1 MVYIKLL
8 LAAMFWGGTFIAGRS
23 IAGTVGPFSAAFIR
37 FSIASIALYMII
49 RKKEGGLP
57 LPHREKLLPVLLLGL
72 TGVFTYNVFF
82 FKALQH
88 IGAGRASVIIAN
100 NPILIAFISA
110 LVFKEVLN
118 LQRITGILISVC
130 GAVIVI
136 TRGNPGELLTGSIG
150 PGEIFTFISVA
161 SWVTYSIIGKIVMK
175 NFTPLQAV
183 TYSVIIGA
191 VLLFIPACI
200 EGMVSDVFHYG
211 ITDWLS
217 LAYLGLLGTELGFVW
232 YYQGINSIGTMKAG
246 LFINF
251 VPISAV
257 FFAFLILHEPLT
269 LSLLAGLLF
278 VSTGVYLTNRPVKNY
293 DTSVI
298 ITMPQRGGRS

>member
-1 MVYIKLL
+1 MEKNNHAIVYIKLL
-8 LAAMFWGGTFIAGRS
+8 FTAMFWGGTFIAGRS

-37 FSIASIALYMII
+37 FAIASIALYLII

-57 LPHREKLLPVLLLGL
+57 LPGKDKLLPVLLLGI
-72 TGVFTYNVFF
+72 TGIFTYNVFF

-88 IGAGRASVIIAN
+88 IGAGRASVIVAN
-100 NPILIAFISA
+100 NPIFIAFISA

-118 LQRITGILISVC
+118 FQRVTGILISVC
-130 GAVIVI
+130 GALIVI
-136 TRGNPGELLTGSIG
+136 TRGNITELLSGSIG

-175 NFTPLQAV
+175 DFTPLQAV

-191 VLLFIPACI
+191 ALLFIPACM
-200 EGMVSDVFHYG
+200 EGMVSDVFTYR

-217 LAYLGLLGTELGFVW
+217 LAYLGLFGTVLGFVW
-232 YYQGINSIGTMKAG
+232 YYQGIYAIGAMKAG

-251 VPISAV
+251 VPVSAV

-269 LSLLAGLLF
+269 FSLLAGLLF
-278 VSTGVYLTNRPVKNY
+278 VSTGVYLTNRPVKSYNPP
-293 DTSVI
+293 I
-298 ITMPQRGGRS
+298 KQ